1 MHPSLKLRLRG
12 KSILSNRRRDKIKY
26 LVGTV
31 GRSHKM
37 ITVDFTEGVKVFT
50 SRHKGRSFT
59 LGITSGRGWA
69 DGTSTVGCLNFYS

>member
-12 KSILSNRRRDKIKY
+12 GSILSNRRRDKIKY
-26 LVGTV
+26 LVGTA

-50 SRHKGRSFT
+50 SRHKGRSFG
-59 LGITSGRGWA
+59 LGVTSDRGWA
-69 DGTSTVGCLNFYS
+69 DGTSAVGCLDFYS